1 MAVLKLL
8 KSVELPS
15 TRCPPLTGCPLGLGP
30 LFEFEPQASSTP
42 GTLTSSAAKAAAPP
56 VLLRKSRRDQPARI
70 RSKRSNPSST
80 RSSSCQ
86 PVVCATQTSLNHG
99 LWFHCENGPNLMLWT
114 RLFYAHTY
122 WLRTRG
128 AVCRSTPRISCILK

>member
-15 TRCPPLTGCPLGLGP
+15 TRCPPLTGPLELGP
-30 LFEFEPQASSTP
+30 PFEFEPQASSNP
-42 GTLTSSAAKAAAPP
+42 GTPTSSAAKAAAPP
-56 VLLRKSRRDQPARI
+56 VLLRKSRRDQSARI

-99 LWFHCENGPNLMLWT
+99 RWFHCENGPNLMLWT
-114 RLFYAHTY
+114 RLLYAHTY
-122 WLRTRG
+122 WLVTRG
-128 AVCRSTPRISCILK
+128 AAGRSSARISCILK